1 MLRSGFTQG
10 LTLVNELWNSNSDPV
25 VAKAWATSHAAFSG
39 VSLHVYPGF
48 PKLYLSSIRLRF
60 SVLFFLAQL
69 TPKRISTNH
78 FLHVKSF
85 SNFKPVPGLKKKKK
99 FSSLADKVLHDLN
112 LALLQV
118 WPFNPALWYLMM
130 QATTSSFASFTLLGC
145 FHLSGMFS
153 PNPSTVSDYIRVQLG
168 LSLPLGRLPY
178 TPDWAKCP
186 PWVPRATAPSVRTE
200 C

>member
-1 MLRSGFTQG
+1 MLRSGSTQG

-25 VAKAWATSHAAFSG
+25 VAKAWVTSHTAFSG
-39 VSLHVYPGF
+39 VPLHVYPGF
-48 PKLYLSSIRLRF
+48 PKLYLSSTRLRF
-60 SVLFFLAQL
+60 SVLFFPAQL

-85 SNFKPVPGLKKKKK
+85 SNFKPVPGLKKKNSQAWLTRSCMIWTW
-99 FSSLADKVLHDLN
+99 SSYKSGLSVRLSDL
-112 LALLQV
+112 
-118 WPFNPALWYLMM
+118 MI

-168 LSLPLGRLPY
+168 LSFPLGRLPY

-186 PWVPRATAPSVRTE
+186 PPPGSWATAPSDRTE